1 MQVLVISQKLNQL
14 QLHVLQTSTL
24 ATELLLK
31 QGSLKLIDKIRES
44 NLLTFLLIIKL
55 LLRGL

>member
-1 MQVLVISQKLNQL
+1 MQVLVISQKLNQP

-31 QGSLKLIDKIRES
+31 QGSFG
-44 NLLTFLLIIKL
+44 TYQ
-55 LLRGL
+55 

>member
-31 QGSLKLIDKIRES
+31 QGSFG
-44 NLLTFLLIIKL
+44 TYQ
-55 LLRGL
+55 

>member
-31 QGSLKLIDKIRES
+31 QGSLKLIDKIREL
-44 NLLTFLLIIKL
+44 NLPTFLLIIKF